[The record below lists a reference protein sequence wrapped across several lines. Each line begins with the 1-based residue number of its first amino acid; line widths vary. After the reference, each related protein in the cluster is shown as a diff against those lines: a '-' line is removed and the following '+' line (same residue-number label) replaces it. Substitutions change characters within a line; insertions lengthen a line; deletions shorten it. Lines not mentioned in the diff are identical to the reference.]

1 MDGKYLLLLINKLE
15 TFSGLFGQ
23 IKAGAPYKMD
33 IATTEDLFS
42 GKFKKSLD
50 LYKPSEIVIAI
61 DDGYFQ
67 SVEQDIRN
75 YLDSVEKKPF
85 TNFLYLF
92 EDRSSSIDIVYAYK
106 KPCYL
111 LFHDGDQD
119 HQIIFFN
126 LFVLNLFDKAILSF
140 RLSDYILHS
149 FKEIVFGEILKKKT
163 KELEVLKEEL
173 ERRNKID
180 TLTGLFNR
188 RALFEFLET
197 ERSRTIRYLQHLAG
211 EPPALNADEAIEVSA
226 KMKEELTNEI
236 KAGNYG
242 IFSIMMIDLDQFKKV
257 NDTYGHLT
265 GDKVLRAL
273 GQLFTR
279 EGILRKHDIV
289 GRFGGEEFIVILPNT
304 NANNALG
311 PAIRL
316 ARELDKI
323 DFTTND
329 NRTFKVTL
337 SIGLSEYH
345 PTDKNNE
352 MIIHRADTAM
362 YHAKQHGRN
371 QIIIYEK
378 IFN

>member
-1 MDGKYLLLLINKLE
+1 MDGKYLLLIKDRLE
-15 TFSGLFGQ
+15 SFSGLFDL
-23 IKAGAPYKMD
+23 IKESSPYQFD
-33 IATTEDLFS
+33 VASSSDFFS
-42 GKFKKSLD
+42 GKRKTSLD
-50 LYKPSEIVIAI
+50 LYKPSDIYIAI
-61 DDGYFQ
+61 DQDYFD
-67 SVEQDIRN
+67 SVEHELRN

-85 TNFLYLF
+85 TNFLYLY
-92 EDRSSSIDIVYAYK
+92 ENRTKSPEAIYTSK
-106 KPCYL
+106 KSCYL
-111 LFHDGDQD
+111 LFHDADIKQ
-119 HQIIFFN
+119 QAIYFN
-126 LFVLNLFDKAILSF
+126 IFVLNLFDKAVLSF

-188 RALFEFLET
+188 KALFEFLET
-197 ERSRTIRYLQHLAG
+197 ERSRTIRYLQHIAG
-211 EPPALNADEAIEVSA
+211 EPLTDPDAPESPSEQLKDEI
-226 KMKEELTNEI
+226 LDEI

-242 IFSIMMIDLDQFKKV
+242 IFSIMMIDLDHFKKV

-265 GDKVLRAL
+265 GDRVLKTL

-337 SIGLSEYH
+337 SIGISEYH